1 MEPTAES
8 KAPTGE
14 GSAAPTLRHRAEYLF
29 ARAAGFV
36 LLCTDLR
43 GASRIGGFFGRLLA
57 AWDRRHR
64 LIAEDNIRRAYGG
77 SLPEAEVRRIA
88 DRVYEGL
95 GITAAEVLH
104 GPRRFRGRA
113 ERKWFQ
119 FEGADDLR
127 RAVGDR
133 PVILLGAH
141 YGNWEYLV
149 PAARLAGWPMAPVA
163 RPLDNPLLDR
173 WVAEIRGSLGNVPLE
188 KSGALRG
195 LIRAVKDGR
204 NVGMLVDQN
213 AGRHGRIAPFFGRP
227 CSTQAA
233 GISLAR
239 RLGIPF
245 SIGTL
250 HRRAPGF
257 HRFVLGPPVYV
268 RDDDAGE
275 QEAVEEMNRQLEA
288 RVRRRPEDWMWL
300 HRRWRIK
307 PDWGFPVEAT
317 ETGGWRRQKERKAER
332 ERTA

>member
-1 MEPTAES
+1 MEATEG
-8 KAPTGE
+8 APGTTGE
-14 GSAAPTLRHRAEYLF
+14 EGAPTLRHRAEYLF

-43 GASRIGGFFGRLLA
+43 GASRIGRLLGRILGA
-57 AWDRRHR
+57 VDRRHR
-64 LIAEDNIRRAYGG
+64 LIAEDNVRRAYGG
-77 SLPEAEVRRIA
+77 SLPEAEVRRLVR
-88 DRVYEGL
+88 RVYEGL
-95 GITAAEVLH
+95 GITVAEVLH

-113 ERKWFQ
+113 ERKWFR
-119 FEGADDLR
+119 FEGGEELR

-133 PVILLGAH
+133 PVVLLGAH
-141 YGNWEYLV
+141 FGNWEYLAT
-149 PAARLAGWPMAPVA
+149 AARLAGLPSVSVA

-188 KSGALRG
+188 KEGALRG
-195 LIRAVKDGR
+195 LIRAVRDGR

-213 AGRHGRIAPFFGRP
+213 GGRHGRIAPFFGRP
-227 CSTQAA
+227 CSTQSA
-233 GISLAR
+233 GVSLAR
-239 RLGIPF
+239 RLGVPF

-250 HRRAPGF
+250 ERRAPGF

-275 QEAVEEMNRQLEA
+275 QEAIEEMNRQLEA

-307 PDWGFPVEAT
+307 ADWGFPVEPT
-317 ETGGWRRQKERKAER
+317 EPGGGNKRKKRKA
-332 ERTA
+332 